1 MSTTATFSAEKM
13 YGKERLTTS
22 QHSLYCDSI
31 NIFIKKNSL
40 ICANF
45 FNFLNYVLQSI
56 IYK

>member
-31 NIFIKKNSL
+31 NIFIKKN
-40 ICANF
+40 
-45 FNFLNYVLQSI
+45 
-56 IYK
+56 